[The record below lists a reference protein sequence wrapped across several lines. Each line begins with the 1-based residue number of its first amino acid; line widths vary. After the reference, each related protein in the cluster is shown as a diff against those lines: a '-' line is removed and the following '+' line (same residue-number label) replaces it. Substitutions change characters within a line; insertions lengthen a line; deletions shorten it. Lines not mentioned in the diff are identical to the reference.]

1 MQHRFVLRTPLAA
14 AMSLKARLEACR
26 REFEAHAEPAQL
38 AAVRASIRQ
47 LDESGIARNAV
58 KAGEPAPR
66 FSLPDT
72 TGLVVSLADLL
83 RRGPTVLSF
92 FRGGWCS
99 YCVLELRALA
109 EAHPD
114 IARLGASLVAISPYT
129 DGTSASQDRHSNA
142 AFPILNDRDGRVA
155 LRYRIGFTVPQ
166 QYRATYLELGL
177 PKPMTIGPNAWR
189 VPIPATYIIDAS
201 GVIIL
206 SYLDP
211 DHTTRLEPAQ
221 IVRALDRLQAD
232 SRS

>member
-1 MQHRFVLRTPLAA
+1 
-14 AMSLKARLEACR
+14 MSLTARLEACR
-26 REFEAHAEPAQL
+26 RAFEANAEPAL
-38 AAVRASIRQ
+38 VAAVRTSIRQ
-47 LDESGIARNAV
+47 LDETGIAQSAV

-66 FSLPDT
+66 FNLPDT
-72 TGLVVSLADLL
+72 RGRVVSLAELL

-129 DGTSASQDRHSNA
+129 DAALTAPDRHDTA
-142 AFPILNDRDGRVA
+142 AFPILTDRDGRVA
-155 LRYRIGFTVPQ
+155 LRYRIALTIPQ
-166 QYRATYLELGL
+166 RYRAAYVELGL
-177 PKPMTIGPNAWR
+177 PKAMTIGPNGWR
-189 VPIPATYIIDAS
+189 VPIPATYVIDTS
-201 GVIIL
+201 GLIVL

-221 IVRALDRLQAD
+221 IIGALDRLQAGGG
-232 SRS
+232 S